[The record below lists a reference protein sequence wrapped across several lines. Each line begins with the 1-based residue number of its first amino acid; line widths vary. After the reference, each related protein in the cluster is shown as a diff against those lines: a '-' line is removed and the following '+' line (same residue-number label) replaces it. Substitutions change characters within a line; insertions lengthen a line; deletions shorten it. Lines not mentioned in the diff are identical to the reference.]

1 MSTLA
6 ADLAVRPAV
15 HGEEGLRQLMHH
27 IGTSAR
33 AAAQA
38 LAQAATAV
46 KNRALRQAAA
56 NIRARIGDILATNRR
71 DVEVGRGKGLS
82 AALLDRLELTPD
94 RVETM
99 ARGLEDIAALP
110 DPVGQVIAD
119 WERPNGLRISRVR
132 TPLGVIGVIYESRP
146 NVTADAGG
154 LCLKAGNATILRCG
168 SESLLTS
175 SVIAECLTAGVIAAG
190 LPDASIQLVPT
201 TDRIAVGEMLRMSDC
216 IDVIV
221 PRGGRS
227 LIERI
232 AAESRIPLFKHLDGI
247 CHTYVHAAADPDMAR
262 RIVFN
267 AKMRRPGICGATETL
282 LVDRE
287 VAPTLLPPIL
297 DDLLAAGCEVRGD
310 AAARAIDSRVVPAT
324 EVDWDTEYLD
334 KILAVKI
341 VDGVQDAIAHIR
353 EHSSQHT
360 EAIVTSDPDAAE
372 TFVGALDS
380 AILMINASTQFA
392 DGGEFG
398 MGAEIGIATGKLHA
412 RGPVGAEQ
420 LTSFKYV
427 VRGSGQCRP

>member
-1 MSTLA
+1 MTTLT

-33 AAAQA
+33 TAAQA

-56 NIRARIGDILATNRR
+56 NIRARIGDILSTNRR

-82 AALLDRLELTPD
+82 APLLDRLELTPD

-119 WERPNGLRISRVR
+119 WERPNGLRISRIR

-232 AAESRIPLFKHLDGI
+232 AAESRIPVFKHLDGI

-297 DDLLAAGCEVRGD
+297 DDLLVAGCEVRGD

-341 VDGVQDAIAHIR
+341 VDGLQEAIAHIR